1 MPNQIGHPFTKQYFQ
16 HTLTLHMSQNNLTAE
31 SLNAL
36 PLAKKLQRLPD
47 TNKAHS
53 GKVLCIGGAIGMA
66 GALLLSAKSALHSG
80 AGYTMLC
87 MLDSHSA
94 HALEGQPELMIESA
108 QVKNLTNDP
117 ITHLQHLQPTVIA
130 IGPGLGSSLLA
141 KAWLGA
147 VLRDYAAISSLGA
160 IVLDADALNLI
171 AADDALGAALQNC
184 SLPCILTPH
193 PGEAAR
199 LLHSSSADIQA
210 DRMASLNALVAWSKQ
225 IVILK
230 GQHTLLGS
238 PSEETRVCHRG
249 NPSLAVGGT
258 GDVLTGLIASLLAQG
273 MDKKLTPW
281 EAACLGVE
289 VHALAADRLR
299 DKLGGQIGMTPS
311 ELILEIRQVL
321 NDLL

>member
-1 MPNQIGHPFTKQYFQ
+1 M
-16 HTLTLHMSQNNLTAE
+16 TLSNRTPEL
-31 SLNAL
+31 LNAL

-66 GALLLSAKSALHSG
+66 GALLLTAKSALHSG

-87 MLDSHSA
+87 MLDNHSA
-94 HALEGQPELMIESA
+94 HALAGQPELMIESA
-108 QVKNLTNDP
+108 QVNNLADDP
-117 ITHLQHLQPTVIA
+117 IAYLQRIQPNVIA

-160 IVLDADALNLI
+160 IVIDADALNLI
-171 AADDALGAALQNC
+171 ATDKALGAALQNYT
-184 SLPCILTPH
+184 LPCILTPH

-199 LLHSSSADIQA
+199 LLHSSSAEVQA
-210 DRMASLNALVAWSKQ
+210 DRIGSLNALVAWSKQ

-273 MDKKLTPW
+273 MNKKLTPW

-299 DKLGGQIGMTPS
+299 DKLGGPIGMTPS

>member
-1 MPNQIGHPFTKQYFQ
+1 
-16 HTLTLHMSQNNLTAE
+16 MSQNNLTAE
-31 SLNAL
+31 PLNAL
-36 PLAKKLQRLPD
+36 PLAKQLQRLPD

-66 GALLLSAKSALHSG
+66 GALLLSAKSALNSG
-80 AGYTMLC
+80 AGYSMLC

-94 HALEGQPELMIESA
+94 HALAGQPELMIESA
-108 QVKNLTNDP
+108 QVNNLADDP
-117 ITHLQHLQPTVIA
+117 TLHLQRIQPNVIA

-141 KAWLGA
+141 KAWLA
-147 VLRDYAAISSLGA
+147 AILRDYAVVPSLGA

-184 SLPCILTPH
+184 TLSCILTPH

-199 LLHSSSADIQA
+199 LLHISSAEVQA

-230 GQHTLLGS
+230 GQYTLLGS
-238 PSEETRVCHRG
+238 PSEKTRVCHRG
-249 NPSLAVGGT
+249 NPILAVGGT

-299 DKLGGQIGMTPS
+299 DKLGGPIGTTPS

>member
-1 MPNQIGHPFTKQYFQ
+1 
-16 HTLTLHMSQNNLTAE
+16 MSQNNLTAE
-31 SLNAL
+31 PLNAL

-66 GALLLSAKSALHSG
+66 GALLLTAKSALHSG
-80 AGYTMLC
+80 AGYAMLC

-94 HALEGQPELMIESA
+94 HALAGQPELMIESA
-108 QVKNLTNDP
+108 QVNNLADEP
-117 ITHLQHLQPTVIA
+117 IAHLRRLQPNVIA
-130 IGPGLGSSLLA
+130 IGPGLGSSSLA

-147 VLRDYAAISSLGA
+147 VLRDYAMVSSLGT

-184 SLPCILTPH
+184 TIPCILTPH

-199 LLHSSSADIQA
+199 LLHSSSAEVQA
-210 DRMASLNALVAWSKQ
+210 DRIGSLNALVAWSRQ

-299 DKLGGQIGMTPS
+299 DKLGGPIGMTPS
-311 ELILEIRQVL
+311 ELILEIRQAL

>member
-1 MPNQIGHPFTKQYFQ
+1 
-16 HTLTLHMSQNNLTAE
+16 MSQNNLTAE
-31 SLNAL
+31 LLNAL

-53 GKVLCIGGAIGMA
+53 GKVLCIGGSVGMA
-66 GALLLSAKSALHSG
+66 GALLLSAKSALYSG
-80 AGYTMLC
+80 AGYAMLC

-94 HALEGQPELMIESA
+94 HALAEQPELMIESA
-108 QVKNLTNDP
+108 HVSNLAHDP
-117 ITHLQHLQPTVIA
+117 TLHLQRIQPNVIA
-130 IGPGLGSSLLA
+130 IGPGLGSTPLA

-147 VLRDYAAISSLGA
+147 VLRDYEIVSSLHA
-160 IVLDADALNLI
+160 IVFDADALNLI
-171 AADDALGAALQNC
+171 AADEALGAALQNC
-184 SLPCILTPH
+184 KLPCILTPH

-199 LLHSSSADIQA
+199 LLHSSSAEIQGNRA
-210 DRMASLNALVAWSKQ
+210 GSLSALVAWSKH

-238 PSEETRVCHRG
+238 PAEAMRVCNRG
-249 NPSLAVGGT
+249 NPGLAVGGT
-258 GDVLTGLIASLLAQG
+258 GDVLTGLIASLVAQG

-289 VHALAADRLR
+289 VHALAADQLR
-299 DKLGGQIGMTPS
+299 AKLGGPIGMTPS

>member
-1 MPNQIGHPFTKQYFQ
+1 MQ
-16 HTLTLHMSQNNLTAE
+16 
-31 SLNAL
+31 SLNTTLIPIDAL
-36 PLAKKLQRLPD
+36 ALAKKLQRLPD

-66 GALLLSAKSALHSG
+66 GALLLTAKSALHSG

-87 MLDSHSA
+87 MLDNHSA
-94 HALEGQPELMIESA
+94 HALAGQPELMIESA
-108 QVKNLTNDP
+108 QVNNLADDP
-117 ITHLQHLQPTVIA
+117 IAYLQRIQPNVIA

-160 IVLDADALNLI
+160 IVIDADALNLI
-171 AADDALGAALQNC
+171 ATDKALGAALQNC
-184 SLPCILTPH
+184 TLPCILTPH

-199 LLHSSSADIQA
+199 LLHSSSAEVQA
-210 DRMASLNALVAWSKQ
+210 DRIGSLNALVAWSKQ

-273 MDKKLTPW
+273 MNKKLTPW

-299 DKLGGQIGMTPS
+299 DKLGGPIGMTPS

>member
-1 MPNQIGHPFTKQYFQ
+1 
-16 HTLTLHMSQNNLTAE
+16 MSQNNLTAE
-31 SLNAL
+31 PLNAL
-36 PLAKKLQRLPD
+36 PLAKQLQRRPD
-47 TNKAHS
+47 SNKADS

-66 GALLLSAKSALHSG
+66 GALLLTAKSALYSG
-80 AGYTMLC
+80 AGYAMLC

-94 HALEGQPELMIESA
+94 HALAGQPELMIESA
-108 QVKNLTNDP
+108 QVNNLADDP
-117 ITHLQHLQPTVIA
+117 IAYLQRIQPNVIA

-147 VLRDYAAISSLGA
+147 VLRDYAVVSSLGA
-160 IVLDADALNLI
+160 IVFDADALNLI
-171 AADDALGAALQNC
+171 AADEALGAALQNC
-184 SLPCILTPH
+184 TLPCILTPH

-199 LLHSSSADIQA
+199 LLHSSSAEVQA
-210 DRMASLNALVAWSKQ
+210 DRMGSLNALVAWSKQ

-299 DKLGGQIGMTPS
+299 DKLGGPIGMTPS

>member
-1 MPNQIGHPFTKQYFQ
+1 
-16 HTLTLHMSQNNLTAE
+16 
-31 SLNAL
+31 
-36 PLAKKLQRLPD
+36 
-47 TNKAHS
+47 
-53 GKVLCIGGAIGMA
+53 MA
-66 GALLLSAKSALHSG
+66 GALLLTAKSALHSG

-87 MLDSHSA
+87 MLDNHSA
-94 HALEGQPELMIESA
+94 HALAGQPELMIESA
-108 QVKNLTNDP
+108 QVNNLADDP
-117 ITHLQHLQPTVIA
+117 IAYLQRIQPNVIA

-160 IVLDADALNLI
+160 IVIDADALNLI
-171 AADDALGAALQNC
+171 ATDKALGAALQNC
-184 SLPCILTPH
+184 TLPCILTPH

-199 LLHSSSADIQA
+199 LLHSSSAEVQA
-210 DRMASLNALVAWSKQ
+210 DRIGSLNALVAWSKQ

-273 MDKKLTPW
+273 MNKKLTPW

-299 DKLGGQIGMTPS
+299 DKLGGPIGMTPS

>member
-1 MPNQIGHPFTKQYFQ
+1 MQ
-16 HTLTLHMSQNNLTAE
+16 
-31 SLNAL
+31 SLNTTLIPIDAL
-36 PLAKKLQRLPD
+36 ALAKKLQRLPD

-53 GKVLCIGGAIGMA
+53 GKVLCIGGSVGMA
-66 GALLLSAKSALHSG
+66 GALLLTAKSALHSG

-94 HALEGQPELMIESA
+94 HALAGQPELMIESA
-108 QVKNLTNDP
+108 QVNNLADDP
-117 ITHLQHLQPTVIA
+117 IAYLQRIQPNVIA

-160 IVLDADALNLI
+160 IVIDADALNLI
-171 AADDALGAALQNC
+171 ATDKALGAALQNC
-184 SLPCILTPH
+184 TLPCILTPH

-199 LLHSSSADIQA
+199 LLHSSSAEVQA
-210 DRMASLNALVAWSKQ
+210 DRIGSLNALVAWSKQ

-273 MDKKLTPW
+273 MNKKLTPW

-299 DKLGGQIGMTPS
+299 DKLGGPIGMTPS

>member
-1 MPNQIGHPFTKQYFQ
+1 
-16 HTLTLHMSQNNLTAE
+16 LA
-31 SLNAL
+31 
-36 PLAKKLQRLPD
+36 LAKKLQRLPD

-53 GKVLCIGGAIGMA
+53 GKVLCVGGAIGMA
-66 GALLLSAKSALHSG
+66 GALLLTAKSALHSG

-94 HALEGQPELMIESA
+94 HALAGQPELMIESA
-108 QVKNLTNDP
+108 QVNNLADDP
-117 ITHLQHLQPTVIA
+117 IAYLQRIQPNVIA

-147 VLRDYAAISSLGA
+147 VLRDYAVVSSLGA
-160 IVLDADALNLI
+160 IVFDADALNLI
-171 AADDALGAALQNC
+171 AADEALGAALQNC
-184 SLPCILTPH
+184 TLPCILTPH

-199 LLHSSSADIQA
+199 LLHSSSAEVQA
-210 DRMASLNALVAWSKQ
+210 DRIASLNALVAWSKQ

-289 VHALAADRLR
+289 VHALAADRLLT
-299 DKLGGQIGMTPS
+299 KLGGPIGMTPS

>member
-1 MPNQIGHPFTKQYFQ
+1 
-16 HTLTLHMSQNNLTAE
+16 MSQNNLTAE
-31 SLNAL
+31 LLNAL
-36 PLAKKLQRLPD
+36 PFAKKLQRLPD

-53 GKVLCIGGAIGMA
+53 GKVLCIGGSVGMA
-66 GALLLSAKSALHSG
+66 GALLLTAKSALHSG
-80 AGYTMLC
+80 AGYAMLC

-94 HALEGQPELMIESA
+94 HALAERPELMIESA
-108 QVKNLTNDP
+108 QVTNLECDP
-117 ITHLQHLQPTVIA
+117 TAHLQRIQPNVIA
-130 IGPGLGSSLLA
+130 IGPGLGSTPLA

-147 VLRDYAAISSLGA
+147 VLRDYAAVSSLHA
-160 IVLDADALNLI
+160 IVFDADALNLI
-171 AADDALGAALQNC
+171 AADEALGAALQNC
-184 SLPCILTPH
+184 KLPCILTPH

-199 LLHSSSADIQA
+199 LLHSSSAEIQGNRA
-210 DRMASLNALVAWSKQ
+210 GSLSSLVAWSKH

-238 PSEETRVCHRG
+238 PAEAMRVCNRG
-249 NPSLAVGGT
+249 NPGLAVGGT
-258 GDVLTGLIASLLAQG
+258 GDVLTGLIASLVAQG

-289 VHALAADRLR
+289 VHALAADQLR
-299 DKLGGQIGMTPS
+299 AKLGGPIGMTPS

>member
-1 MPNQIGHPFTKQYFQ
+1 
-16 HTLTLHMSQNNLTAE
+16 MSQNNLTAE
-31 SLNAL
+31 PLNAL
-36 PLAKKLQRLPD
+36 PLAKQLQRSPD
-47 TNKAHS
+47 SNKADY
-53 GKVLCIGGAIGMA
+53 GKVLCIGGATGMA

-80 AGYTMLC
+80 AGYSMLC

-94 HALEGQPELMIESA
+94 HALAGQPELMVESA
-108 QVKNLTNDP
+108 QVNNLADDP
-117 ITHLQHLQPTVIA
+117 IAHLQRLEPNVIA

-147 VLRDYAAISSLGA
+147 VLRGYAVVPSLGA

-184 SLPCILTPH
+184 TLPCILTPH

-199 LLHSSSADIQA
+199 LLHSSSAEIQA
-210 DRMASLNALVAWSKQ
+210 DRIGSLNALVAWSKQ

-238 PSEETRVCHRG
+238 PSEENRVCHRG

-273 MDKKLTPW
+273 MNKKLTPW

-299 DKLGGQIGMTPS
+299 DKLGGPIGMTPS

>member
-1 MPNQIGHPFTKQYFQ
+1 
-16 HTLTLHMSQNNLTAE
+16 
-31 SLNAL
+31 
-36 PLAKKLQRLPD
+36 LAKKLQRLPD

-66 GALLLSAKSALHSG
+66 GALLLTAKSALHSG

-87 MLDSHSA
+87 MLDNHSA
-94 HALEGQPELMIESA
+94 HALAGQPELMIESA
-108 QVKNLTNDP
+108 QVNNLGDDP
-117 ITHLQHLQPTVIA
+117 IAYLQRIQPNVIA

-160 IVLDADALNLI
+160 IVIDADALNLI
-171 AADDALGAALQNC
+171 ATDKALGAALQNC
-184 SLPCILTPH
+184 TLPCILTPH

-199 LLHSSSADIQA
+199 LLHSSSAEVQA
-210 DRMASLNALVAWSKQ
+210 DRIGSLNALVAWSKQ

-273 MDKKLTPW
+273 MNKKLTPW

-299 DKLGGQIGMTPS
+299 DKLGGPIGMTPS

>member
-1 MPNQIGHPFTKQYFQ
+1 MGR
-16 HTLTLHMSQNNLTAE
+16 LNLMQ
-31 SLNAL
+31 SLDTNPIPIDAL
-36 PLAKKLQRLPD
+36 ALAKKLQRIPD

-66 GALLLSAKSALHSG
+66 GALLLTAKSALHSG

-94 HALEGQPELMIESA
+94 HALARQPELMIENA
-108 QVKNLTNDP
+108 QVNNLADEPTA
-117 ITHLQHLQPTVIA
+117 HLQRLQPNVIA
-130 IGPGLGSSLLA
+130 IGPGLGSSPLA
-141 KAWLGA
+141 KAWLRA
-147 VLRDYAAISSLGA
+147 VLTNYILLPSLSA
-160 IVLDADALNLI
+160 IVIDADALNLI
-171 AADDALGAALQNC
+171 ATDDVLGAALQSC
-184 SLPCILTPH
+184 TLPCILTPH

-199 LLHSSSADIQA
+199 LLHGSSAEIQA
-210 DRMASLNALVAWSKQ
+210 NRAGSLSALVAWSKH

-238 PSEETRVCHRG
+238 PTEATRVCNRG
-249 NPSLAVGGT
+249 NPGLAVGGT

-289 VHALAADRLR
+289 VHAHAADRLLAQ
-299 DKLGGQIGMTPS
+299 LGGPIGMTPS

>member
-1 MPNQIGHPFTKQYFQ
+1 MGR
-16 HTLTLHMSQNNLTAE
+16 LNLMQ
-31 SLNAL
+31 SLDATPIPIDAL
-36 PLAKKLQRLPD
+36 ALAKKLRRLPD

-66 GALLLSAKSALHSG
+66 GALLLTAKSALHSG

-87 MLDSHSA
+87 MMDSHSA
-94 HALEGQPELMIESA
+94 HTLARQPELMIESA
-108 QVKNLTNDP
+108 QVNNLADEPTA
-117 ITHLQHLQPTVIA
+117 HLQRLQPNVIA

-141 KAWLGA
+141 KAWLRA
-147 VLRDYAAISSLGA
+147 VLTNYTLLPSLGA
-160 IVLDADALNLI
+160 IVFDADALNLI
-171 AADDALGAALQNC
+171 AEDKTFATALQNC
-184 SLPCILTPH
+184 KLPCILTPH

-199 LLHSSSADIQA
+199 LLHGNSAEIQA
-210 DRMASLNALVAWSKQ
+210 NRAGSLSALVAWSKH

-238 PSEETRVCHRG
+238 PTEATRVCNRG
-249 NPSLAVGGT
+249 NPGLAVGGT

-289 VHALAADRLR
+289 VHAHAADRLLAQ
-299 DKLGGQIGMTPS
+299 LGGPIGMTPS

>member
-1 MPNQIGHPFTKQYFQ
+1 
-16 HTLTLHMSQNNLTAE
+16 
-31 SLNAL
+31 
-36 PLAKKLQRLPD
+36 
-47 TNKAHS
+47 
-53 GKVLCIGGAIGMA
+53 MA
-66 GALLLSAKSALHSG
+66 GALLLTAKSALHSG
-80 AGYTMLC
+80 AGYAMLC

-94 HALEGQPELMIESA
+94 HALAWQPELMIESA
-108 QVKNLTNDP
+108 QMNNLADDP
-117 ITHLQHLQPTVIA
+117 TLHLQRIQPNVIA

-141 KAWLGA
+141 KVWLGA
-147 VLRDYAAISSLGA
+147 VLRDYAVVSSLGA
-160 IVLDADALNLI
+160 IVFDADALNLI

-184 SLPCILTPH
+184 TLPCILTPH

-199 LLHSSSADIQA
+199 LLHSSSAQVQA

-273 MDKKLTPW
+273 MNKKLAPW

-299 DKLGGQIGMTPS
+299 DKLGGPIGMTPS

>member
-1 MPNQIGHPFTKQYFQ
+1 MQ
-16 HTLTLHMSQNNLTAE
+16 
-31 SLNAL
+31 SLNATPIPIDAL
-36 PLAKKLQRLPD
+36 ALAKKLQRLPD

-66 GALLLSAKSALHSG
+66 GALLLTAKSALHSG
-80 AGYTMLC
+80 AGYAMLC

-94 HALEGQPELMIESA
+94 HALAWQPELMIESA
-108 QVKNLTNDP
+108 QMNNLADDP
-117 ITHLQHLQPTVIA
+117 TLHLQRIQPNVIA

-141 KAWLGA
+141 KVWLGA
-147 VLRDYAAISSLGA
+147 VLRDYAVVSSLGA
-160 IVLDADALNLI
+160 IVFDADALNLI

-184 SLPCILTPH
+184 TLPCILTPH

-199 LLHSSSADIQA
+199 LLHSSSAEVQA
-210 DRMASLNALVAWSKQ
+210 DRIASLNALVAWSKQ

-273 MDKKLTPW
+273 MDKRLTPW

-299 DKLGGQIGMTPS
+299 DKLGGPIGMTPS

>member
-1 MPNQIGHPFTKQYFQ
+1 
-16 HTLTLHMSQNNLTAE
+16 MSQNNLTAE
-31 SLNAL
+31 PLNAL
-36 PLAKKLQRLPD
+36 PLAKQLQRRPD
-47 TNKAHS
+47 SNKAHS

-66 GALLLSAKSALHSG
+66 GALLLTAKSALHSG
-80 AGYTMLC
+80 AGYAMLC

-94 HALEGQPELMIESA
+94 HALAGQPELMIESA
-108 QVKNLTNDP
+108 QVNNLVDDP
-117 ITHLQHLQPTVIA
+117 IAYLQRIQPNVIA

-160 IVLDADALNLI
+160 IVFDADALNLI
-171 AADDALGAALQNC
+171 ATDDALGTALQNC
-184 SLPCILTPH
+184 ALPCILTPH

-199 LLHSSSADIQA
+199 LLHSSGAEVQA
-210 DRMASLNALVAWSKQ
+210 DRIGSLRALVAWSRQ

-238 PSEETRVCHRG
+238 PYEETRICHRG
-249 NPSLAVGGT
+249 NPGLAVGGT

-281 EAACLGVE
+281 EVACLGVE

-299 DKLGGQIGMTPS
+299 DKLGGPIGITPS

>member
-1 MPNQIGHPFTKQYFQ
+1 MQ
-16 HTLTLHMSQNNLTAE
+16 
-31 SLNAL
+31 SLNTTPTPIDAL
-36 PLAKKLQRLPD
+36 ALAKKLQRHLD

-53 GKVLCIGGAIGMA
+53 GKVLCIGGSVGMA
-66 GALLLSAKSALHSG
+66 GALLLTAKSALHSG

-94 HALEGQPELMIESA
+94 HALAGQPELMIESA
-108 QVKNLTNDP
+108 HVSDLAHDP
-117 ITHLQHLQPTVIA
+117 TLHLQRIQPNVIA
-130 IGPGLGSSLLA
+130 IGPGLGSTPLA

-147 VLRDYAAISSLGA
+147 VLRDYAAVSSLGA
-160 IVLDADALNLI
+160 IVFDADALNLI
-171 AADDALGAALQNC
+171 AADEGLSAALQNC
-184 SLPCILTPH
+184 NLPCVLTPH

-199 LLHSSSADIQA
+199 LLDSSSADIQTN
-210 DRMASLNALVAWSKQ
+210 RPGSLSALVTWSKQ

-230 GQHTLLGS
+230 GQHTLIAS
-238 PSEETRVCHRG
+238 PAEGMLVCNRG
-249 NPSLAVGGT
+249 NPGLAVGGT

-273 MDKKLTPW
+273 MDKNLTPW

-289 VHALAADRLR
+289 VHALAADRLLA
-299 DKLGGQIGMTPS
+299 KLGGPIGMTPS

>member
-1 MPNQIGHPFTKQYFQ
+1 
-16 HTLTLHMSQNNLTAE
+16 MSQNNLTAE
-31 SLNAL
+31 PLNAL
-36 PLAKKLQRLPD
+36 PLAKQLQRRPD
-47 TNKAHS
+47 SNKAHS

-66 GALLLSAKSALHSG
+66 GALLLTAKSALHSG

-94 HALEGQPELMIESA
+94 HALAGQPELMIESA
-108 QVKNLTNDP
+108 QVNNLADDP
-117 ITHLQHLQPTVIA
+117 IAYLQRIQPNVIA

-147 VLRDYAAISSLGA
+147 VLRDYAVVSSLGA
-160 IVLDADALNLI
+160 IVFDADALNLI
-171 AADDALGAALQNC
+171 AADEALGAALQNC
-184 SLPCILTPH
+184 TLPCILTPH

-210 DRMASLNALVAWSKQ
+210 DRIASLNALVAWSKQ

-299 DKLGGQIGMTPS
+299 DKLGGPIGMTPS

>member
-1 MPNQIGHPFTKQYFQ
+1 MP
-16 HTLTLHMSQNNLTAE
+16 SRNNTPIPID
-31 SLNAL
+31 AL
-36 PLAKKLQRLPD
+36 ALAKKLQRLPD
-47 TNKAHS
+47 SNKAHS

-66 GALLLSAKSALHSG
+66 GALLLTAKSALHSG

-87 MLDSHSA
+87 MLDGHSA
-94 HALEGQPELMIESA
+94 HALAGQPELMIESA
-108 QVKNLTNDP
+108 QVNNLADDP
-117 ITHLQHLQPTVIA
+117 TLHLQRIQPNVIA
-130 IGPGLGSSLLA
+130 IGPGLGSTPLA

-160 IVLDADALNLI
+160 IVFDADALNLI
-171 AADDALGAALQNC
+171 AADEGLGAALQNC
-184 SLPCILTPH
+184 KLPCILAPH

-199 LLHSSSADIQA
+199 LLHSSSAEVQA
-210 DRMASLNALVAWSKQ
+210 DRIASLTALVAWSKH

-238 PSEETRVCHRG
+238 PSEGTRVCHRG
-249 NPSLAVGGT
+249 NPGLAVGGT

-289 VHALAADRLR
+289 VHALAADRLLA
-299 DKLGGQIGMTPS
+299 KLGGPIGITPS

>member
-1 MPNQIGHPFTKQYFQ
+1 MQ
-16 HTLTLHMSQNNLTAE
+16 
-31 SLNAL
+31 SLNTTPIPIDAL
-36 PLAKKLQRLPD
+36 ALAKKLQRLPD

-53 GKVLCIGGAIGMA
+53 GKVLCVGGKIGMA
-66 GALLLSAKSALHSG
+66 GALLLTAKSALHSG

-94 HALEGQPELMIESA
+94 HALAGQPELMIEGA
-108 QVKNLTNDP
+108 QVNNLVDDP
-117 ITHLQHLQPTVIA
+117 IAYLQRIQPNVIA

-147 VLRDYAAISSLGA
+147 VLRDYAVVSSLGA
-160 IVLDADALNLI
+160 IVFDADALNLI
-171 AADDALGAALQNC
+171 AADEALGAALQNC
-184 SLPCILTPH
+184 TLPCILTPH

-199 LLHSSSADIQA
+199 LLHSSSAEVQA
-210 DRMASLNALVAWSKQ
+210 DRMGSLNALVAWSKQ

-238 PSEETRVCHRG
+238 LSEETRVCHRG

-299 DKLGGQIGMTPS
+299 DKLGGPIGMTPS

>member
-1 MPNQIGHPFTKQYFQ
+1 M
-16 HTLTLHMSQNNLTAE
+16 TLSNRTPEL
-31 SLNAL
+31 LNAL

-66 GALLLSAKSALHSG
+66 GALLLTAKSALHSG

-87 MLDSHSA
+87 MLDNHSA
-94 HALEGQPELMIESA
+94 HALAGQPELMIESA
-108 QVKNLTNDP
+108 QVNNLADDP
-117 ITHLQHLQPTVIA
+117 IAYLQRIQPNVIA

-160 IVLDADALNLI
+160 IVIDADALNLI
-171 AADDALGAALQNC
+171 ATDKALGAALQNC
-184 SLPCILTPH
+184 TLPCILTPH

-199 LLHSSSADIQA
+199 LLHSSSAEVQA
-210 DRMASLNALVAWSKQ
+210 DRIGSLNALVAWSKQ

-273 MDKKLTPW
+273 MNKKLTPW

-299 DKLGGQIGMTPS
+299 DKLGGPIGITPS

>member
-1 MPNQIGHPFTKQYFQ
+1 
-16 HTLTLHMSQNNLTAE
+16 
-31 SLNAL
+31 
-36 PLAKKLQRLPD
+36 
-47 TNKAHS
+47 
-53 GKVLCIGGAIGMA
+53 MA
-66 GALLLSAKSALHSG
+66 GALLLTAKSALHSG

-87 MLDSHSA
+87 MLDGHSA
-94 HALEGQPELMIESA
+94 HALAGQPELMIESA
-108 QVKNLTNDP
+108 QVNNLADDP
-117 ITHLQHLQPTVIA
+117 TLHLQRIQPNVIA
-130 IGPGLGSSLLA
+130 IGPGLGSTPLA

-160 IVLDADALNLI
+160 IVFDADALNVI
-171 AADDALGAALQNC
+171 AADEGLGAALQNC
-184 SLPCILTPH
+184 KLPCILTPH

-199 LLHSSSADIQA
+199 LLHSSSAEVQA
-210 DRMASLNALVAWSKQ
+210 DRIASLTALVAWSKQ

-249 NPSLAVGGT
+249 NPGLAVGGT

-273 MDKKLTPW
+273 MDKKLTSW

-289 VHALAADRLR
+289 VHALAADRLLA
-299 DKLGGQIGMTPS
+299 KLGGPIGITPS

>member
-1 MPNQIGHPFTKQYFQ
+1 
-16 HTLTLHMSQNNLTAE
+16 MSQNNLTAE
-31 SLNAL
+31 PLNAL

-66 GALLLSAKSALHSG
+66 GALLLTAKSALHSG
-80 AGYTMLC
+80 AGYAMLC

-94 HALEGQPELMIESA
+94 HALAGQPELMIESA
-108 QVKNLTNDP
+108 QVNNLADEP
-117 ITHLQHLQPTVIA
+117 IAHLQRLQPNVIA
-130 IGPGLGSSLLA
+130 IGPGLGYSLLA

-147 VLRDYAAISSLGA
+147 ALRDYAVISSLGA
-160 IVLDADALNLI
+160 IVIDADALNLI
-171 AADDALGAALQNC
+171 AADEALGAALQNC
-184 SLPCILTPH
+184 TLPCILTPH

-199 LLHSSSADIQA
+199 LLHSSSAQVQA
-210 DRMASLNALVAWSKQ
+210 DRMGSLNALVAWSKQ

-299 DKLGGQIGMTPS
+299 DKLGGPIGMTPS

>member
-1 MPNQIGHPFTKQYFQ
+1 M
-16 HTLTLHMSQNNLTAE
+16 TLSNRTPEL
-31 SLNAL
+31 LNAL

-66 GALLLSAKSALHSG
+66 GALLLTAKSALHSG

-94 HALEGQPELMIESA
+94 HALAGQPELMIESA
-108 QVKNLTNDP
+108 QVNNLADDP
-117 ITHLQHLQPTVIA
+117 IAYLQRIQPNVIA

-147 VLRDYAAISSLGA
+147 VLRDYAVVSSLGA
-160 IVLDADALNLI
+160 IVFDADALNLI
-171 AADDALGAALQNC
+171 AADDALGTALQNC
-184 SLPCILTPH
+184 TLPCILTPH

-199 LLHSSSADIQA
+199 LLHSSSAQVQA
-210 DRMASLNALVAWSKQ
+210 GRIASLNALVAWSKQ

-299 DKLGGQIGMTPS
+299 DKLGGPIGMTPS

>member
-1 MPNQIGHPFTKQYFQ
+1 MPLSNRAPEP
-16 HTLTLHMSQNNLTAE
+16 LSALH
-31 SLNAL
+31 
-36 PLAKKLQRLPD
+36 LAKKLQRLPD

-53 GKVLCIGGAIGMA
+53 GKVLCIGGSSGMA
-66 GALLLSAKSALHSG
+66 GALLLTAKSALHSG
-80 AGYTMLC
+80 AGYTLLR

-94 HALEGQPELMIESA
+94 HALARQPELMIESA
-108 QVKNLTNDP
+108 HVSNLKHDP
-117 ITHLQHLQPTVIA
+117 TLHLQRIKPNAIA

-147 VLRDYAAISSLGA
+147 VLRDYAIVPSLGA

-171 AADDALGAALQNC
+171 ATDGDLAAALQNC
-184 SLPCILTPH
+184 TLPCILTPH

-199 LLHSSSADIQA
+199 LLHSSSAEIQA
-210 DRMASLNALVAWSKQ
+210 NRADSLSALVDWSRH

-238 PSEETRVCHRG
+238 PSEAMRVCNRG
-249 NPSLAVGGT
+249 NPGLAVGGT
-258 GDVLTGLIASLLAQG
+258 GDVLTGLIASLVAQG
-273 MDKKLTPW
+273 MDKRLTPW
-281 EAACLGVE
+281 ESTCLGVE
-289 VHALAADRLR
+289 VHALAADQLR
-299 DKLGGQIGMTPS
+299 AKLGGPIGMTPS

>member
-1 MPNQIGHPFTKQYFQ
+1 MQ
-16 HTLTLHMSQNNLTAE
+16 SRNNTPIPID
-31 SLNAL
+31 AL
-36 PLAKKLQRLPD
+36 ALAKKLQRLPD

-66 GALLLSAKSALHSG
+66 GALLLTAKSALRSG

-87 MLDSHSA
+87 MLDGHSA
-94 HALEGQPELMIESA
+94 HALAGQPELMIESA
-108 QVKNLTNDP
+108 QVNNLADDP
-117 ITHLQHLQPTVIA
+117 TLHLQRIQPNVIA
-130 IGPGLGSSLLA
+130 IGPGLGSTPLA

-147 VLRDYAAISSLGA
+147 VLRDYAMLSSLGA
-160 IVLDADALNLI
+160 IVFDADALNVI
-171 AADDALGAALQNC
+171 AADEGLGAALQNC
-184 SLPCILTPH
+184 KLPCVLTPH

-199 LLHSSSADIQA
+199 LLHSSSAEVQA
-210 DRMASLNALVAWSKQ
+210 DRIASLTALVAWSKH

-249 NPSLAVGGT
+249 NPGLAVGGT

-289 VHALAADRLR
+289 VHALAADRLLAQ
-299 DKLGGQIGMTPS
+299 LGGPIGITPS

>member
-1 MPNQIGHPFTKQYFQ
+1 MQ
-16 HTLTLHMSQNNLTAE
+16 
-31 SLNAL
+31 SLNTTPIPIDAL
-36 PLAKKLQRLPD
+36 ALAKKLQRLPD

-66 GALLLSAKSALHSG
+66 GALLLTAKSALHSG

-94 HALEGQPELMIESA
+94 HALAGQPELMIESA
-108 QVKNLTNDP
+108 QVNNLVDDP
-117 ITHLQHLQPTVIA
+117 IAYLQRIQPNVIA

-147 VLRDYAAISSLGA
+147 VLRDYAVVSSLGA
-160 IVLDADALNLI
+160 IVFDADALNLI
-171 AADDALGAALQNC
+171 AADEALGAALQNC
-184 SLPCILTPH
+184 TLPCILTPH

-199 LLHSSSADIQA
+199 LLHSSSAEVQA
-210 DRMASLNALVAWSKQ
+210 DRIASLNALVAWSKQ

-258 GDVLTGLIASLLAQG
+258 GDVLTGLIASLSAQG
-273 MDKKLTPW
+273 MNKKLTTW

-289 VHALAADRLR
+289 VHALAADRLLA
-299 DKLGGQIGMTPS
+299 KLGGPIGITPS
-311 ELILEIRQVL
+311 ELTLEIRQAL